1 METHWKSYA
10 PKIHHMPKPNEWSI
24 DNDTKPIEP
33 HFCRKQRGEP
43 KKLRCRGPEENEPQE
58 NVS

>member
-1 METHWKSYA
+1 
-10 PKIHHMPKPNEWSI
+10 MPKPNEWSI